1 MITAL
6 RFRIISDSM
15 EPLLKVGDEIV
26 WEKIEKPFEN
36 LERFDLI
43 LFRQNQNLYCH
54 FLWKIDYRQRVF
66 VTRAY
71 RYLWHE
77 DLPLTQNQ
85 ILGKVT
91 NYQLSLRQKLKII
104 FYFLV
109 RRRS

>member
-1 MITAL
+1 MTTVL

-26 WEKIEKPFEN
+26 WEKTEKPFEDFK
-36 LERFDLI
+36 RFDLI

-54 FLWKIDYRQRVF
+54 FLWKINYRQRVF
-66 VTRAY
+66 VTRSY
-71 RYLWHE
+71 CYLWHE

-91 NYQLSLRQKLKII
+91 NYQLSFWQKIKVL

-109 RRRS
+109 KRRP